1 VVFFYLRRI
10 VTIMSNYGRATTKAR
25 KKAESPALSVPI
37 VVGVCVV
44 LLIFLGLLGY
54 HYFGP
59 HTEHLTPHAAGPD
72 ESWMKQKAMETQ
84 GDFGKL
90 SPADRQEAFRHGG
103 GEAPQTLKM
112 MYQTQKAA
120 QTR

>member
-1 VVFFYLRRI
+1 MP
-10 VTIMSNYGRATTKAR
+10 VTIKAASA
-25 KKAESPALSVPI
+25 KQQSPKGGQKASPSIPI
-37 VVGVCVV
+37 VVGVCVA
-44 LLIFLGLLGY
+44 LLIFLGFLGY
-54 HYFGP
+54 QYFGP

-90 SPADRQEAFRHGG
+90 SPADRHEAFRHGG

-120 QTR
+120 QSR

>member
-1 VVFFYLRRI
+1 
-10 VTIMSNYGRATTKAR
+10 MSNYGRTSTKAR
-25 KKAESPALSVPI
+25 KKAESSGPSVPI

-44 LLIFLGLLGY
+44 LLIFLVLLGY
-54 HYFGP
+54 HYLGSRNEYLP
-59 HTEHLTPHAAGPD
+59 PHAAGPD
-72 ESWMKQKAMETQ
+72 ESWMMQKAMETR

-120 QTR
+120 QSP

>member
-1 VVFFYLRRI
+1 
-10 VTIMSNYGRATTKAR
+10 MSNYGHTSTKAR
-25 KKAESPALSVPI
+25 KKADSPGLSVPI

-59 HTEHLTPHAAGPD
+59 STEHLPPHAAGPD

-90 SPADRQEAFRHGG
+90 SPADQQEAFKHGG

-120 QTR
+120 QSR

>member
-1 VVFFYLRRI
+1 
-10 VTIMSNYGRATTKAR
+10 MSNYGHTSTKAR
-25 KKAESPALSVPI
+25 KKAESPSLSVPI

-59 HTEHLTPHAAGPD
+59 HSDYLPPHAAGPG

-84 GDFGKL
+84 GDFSKL
-90 SPADRQEAFRHGG
+90 SPADQQEAFHRGG
-103 GEAPQTLKM
+103 GEAPISLKM
-112 MYQTQKAA
+112 MYQAQKAA
-120 QTR
+120 QSR

>member
-1 VVFFYLRRI
+1 
-10 VTIMSNYGRATTKAR
+10 M
-25 KKAESPALSVPI
+25 

-59 HTEHLTPHAAGPD
+59 HSEYLPPHAAGPD

-90 SPADRQEAFRHGG
+90 SPEDRQEAFRRGG

-112 MYQTQKAA
+112 MYQAQKVAPS
-120 QTR
+120 R

>member
-1 VVFFYLRRI
+1 
-10 VTIMSNYGRATTKAR
+10 MSNYGRTSAQAR
-25 KKAESPALSVPI
+25 KKTERPALSVPI
-37 VVGVCVV
+37 VVGVFVV

-90 SPADRQEAFRHGG
+90 SPEDQREAFRHGG

-120 QTR
+120 QSR